1 MWQIL
6 LTVLALAPKTPS
18 ADEIVG
24 KVQSFYQDT
33 KKLSADFRQEF
44 TNVTF
49 GRTSKSDG
57 KVYIAKPGKM
67 RWDYVKPEK
76 KYFIS
81 DGTTLWV
88 YEEEAKQAFEK
99 SLKEEIL
106 PVAVTFLY
114 GKGDL
119 RAEFTPALDPGKYGG
134 ADDLCIKLTPKKP
147 EAQYKQLWLVVD
159 PRDFHVK
166 ESVILEATDNVNH
179 FTFLNV
185 KQNADAKFED
195 KHFKFV
201 PPAGVK
207 VLKAG
212 EEGKAK

>member
-1 MWQIL
+1 MWQL
-6 LTVLALAPKTPS
+6 LLVSLAFATKPPT
-18 ADEIVG
+18 ADDIIG

-33 KKLSADFRQEF
+33 QKLRADFRQEF
-44 TNVTF
+44 TNTTF
-49 GRTSKSDG
+49 GKTSKSDG
-57 KVYIAKPGKM
+57 TVYIAKPGKM

-88 YEEEAKQAFEK
+88 YEEAAKQAFEK
-99 SLKEEIL
+99 TLKDEIL

-119 RAEFTPALDPGKYGG
+119 RAEFTASLDPGKYGG
-134 ADDLCIKLTPKKP
+134 PEDLVVKLAPKKP
-147 EAQYKQLWLVVD
+147 EAQYKTLWLVVD
-159 PRDFHVK
+159 PTDFHVK

-185 KQNADAKFED
+185 KQNAQARVEE

-201 PPAGVK
+201 PPSGVK
-207 VLKAG
+207 VIKAG
-212 EEGKAK
+212 EEGKQK

>member
-1 MWQIL
+1 MWQL
-6 LTVLALAPKTPS
+6 LLVSLAFATKTPT
-18 ADEIVG
+18 ADEIIG

-44 TNVTF
+44 TNTTF
-49 GRTSKSDG
+49 GKTSNSDG
-57 KVYIAKPGKM
+57 RLYIAKPGKM
-67 RWDYVKPEK
+67 RWDYAKPEK

-88 YEEEAKQAFEK
+88 YEEAARQAFEK
-99 SLKEEIL
+99 TLKDEIL

-119 RAEFTPALDPGKYGG
+119 RAEFTASLDPGKYG
-134 ADDLCIKLTPKKP
+134 APDDLVVKLVPKKP
-147 EAQYKQLWLVVD
+147 EAQYKALWLIVD
-159 PRDFHVK
+159 PTDFHVK
-166 ESVILEATDNVNH
+166 ESVILEATENLNH

-185 KQNADAKFED
+185 KQNAQAKVED

-201 PPAGVK
+201 PPSGVK
-207 VLKAG
+207 VIKGG
-212 EEGKAK
+212 EEGKQK

>member
-1 MWQIL
+1 MWQL
-6 LTVLALAPKTPS
+6 LLISLAFATKTPT
-18 ADEIVG
+18 ADEIIG

-33 KKLSADFRQEF
+33 QKLRADFRQEF
-44 TNVTF
+44 TNTTF
-49 GRTSKSDG
+49 GKTSTSDG

-88 YEEEAKQAFEK
+88 YEEAAKQAFEK
-99 SLKEEIL
+99 TLKDEIL

-119 RAEFTPALDPGKYGG
+119 RAEFTASLDPGKYG
-134 ADDLCIKLTPKKP
+134 ATDDLVVKLVPKKP
-147 EAQYKQLWLVVD
+147 EAQYKTLWLVVD
-159 PRDFHVK
+159 PTDFHVK
-166 ESVILEATDNVNH
+166 ESVILEATDNLNH

-185 KQNADAKFED
+185 KQNAQAKFED

-201 PPAGVK
+201 PPSGVK
-207 VLKAG
+207 VIKAG
-212 EEGKAK
+212 EEGKQK

>member
-1 MWQIL
+1 MWQL
-6 LTVLALAPKTPS
+6 LLVSLAFATKTPT
-18 ADEIVG
+18 ADEIIG

-44 TNVTF
+44 TNTTF
-49 GRTSKSDG
+49 GKTSNSDG
-57 KVYIAKPGKM
+57 KLYIAKPGKM
-67 RWDYVKPEK
+67 RWDYAKPER

-88 YEEEAKQAFEK
+88 YEEAARQAFEK
-99 SLKEEIL
+99 TLKDEIL

-119 RAEFTPALDPGKYGG
+119 RAEFTASLDPGKYG
-134 ADDLCIKLTPKKP
+134 APDDLVVKLVPKKP
-147 EAQYKQLWLVVD
+147 EAQYKALWLIVD
-159 PRDFHVK
+159 PTDFHVK
-166 ESVILEATDNVNH
+166 ESVILEATENLNH

-185 KQNADAKFED
+185 KQNAQAKVEE

-201 PPAGVK
+201 PPSGVK
-207 VLKAG
+207 VIKAG
-212 EEGKAK
+212 EEGKQK